1 MIKILETGDLQHSE
15 VSQDE
20 RRVSAEQCEQS

>member
-15 VSQDE
+15 VRQGGEGSGPYRNE
-20 RRVSAEQCEQS
+20 S

>member
-15 VSQDE
+15 V
-20 RRVSAEQCEQS
+20 RQSGEDSGAHRNES

>member
-15 VSQDE
+15 VREGGEGSGAHRNE
-20 RRVSAEQCEQS
+20 S